1 MCPRAPQARASA
13 KRRKAPRALRANRE
27 KWAFGGLDWPVSLK
41 KRTSAIR
48 TDWTH
53 TGHGCHR
60 TVHRAEREPYISS
73 AATRAAAISSLH
85 SRLASAQPRHN
96 ARYLSR
102 EANLRELRRAQPRHN
117 RAARWPVQ
125 QPRRARSCHCVPHMH
140 HAVTSLG
147 GFASCVRG
155 VAITPQQRSGSSRWN
170 TRAAANRSTAAR
182 GPAGGCSDEVLAAI
196 LYGETATP
204 AK

>member
-1 MCPRAPQARASA
+1 MRGVSSGTYCAPQARQAPQGAASSA
-13 KRRKAPRALRANRE
+13 SQPGKNWVLAAILAGFLENPGATGPRPRRRKRERDTAPSGN
-27 KWAFGGLDWPVSLK
+27 P
-41 KRTSAIR
+41 TNN
-48 TDWTH
+48 
-53 TGHGCHR
+53 
-60 TVHRAEREPYISS
+60 

-182 GPAGGCSDEVLAAI
+182 GPAGGCSVEVLAAI